1 MDLEKIGF
9 SSWFLSKVDSAQL
22 ENLEI
27 ARVISVNK
35 SNYTINNGRDE
46 VFAEVTGKLMFG
58 ADSPLDYPAVGD
70 WVYAQYFDEDS
81 FAVIH
86 QIFPRKSVLKR
97 KTPGKKIEYQLIA
110 ANIDTAFIMQSLDYN
125 YNLRRLE
132 RYLVMINESKIR
144 PVVLLSKS
152 DLLSPDERDAKIAEI
167 NSLFPDIKTSAFSN
181 VDNSGLE
188 QVKQLLIPG
197 ETYCLLGSSG
207 VGKTT
212 LLNNLLDKALF
223 ETQEVREKD
232 GKGRHVTARRQLI
245 CLESGAMIV
254 DTPGMR
260 ELGNISVES
269 GISETFD
276 EIETLSAQC
285 RYNDCSHT
293 QENGCAV
300 LAALE
305 DETISQGRYNNYIK
319 LMKESSYN
327 ERSYLEKRRKDKK
340 FGRFVKSVM
349 KYHKKK

>member
-1 MDLEKIGF
+1 
-9 SSWFLSKVDSAQL
+9 
-22 ENLEI
+22 
-27 ARVISVNK
+27 
-35 SNYTINNGRDE
+35 
-46 VFAEVTGKLMFG
+46 
-58 ADSPLDYPAVGD
+58 
-70 WVYAQYFDEDS
+70 
-81 FAVIH
+81 
-86 QIFPRKSVLKR
+86 
-97 KTPGKKIEYQLIA
+97 
-110 ANIDTAFIMQSLDYN
+110 
-125 YNLRRLE
+125 
-132 RYLVMINESKIR
+132 
-144 PVVLLSKS
+144 
-152 DLLSPDERDAKIAEI
+152 
-167 NSLFPDIKTSAFSN
+167 
-181 VDNSGLE
+181 
-188 QVKQLLIPG
+188 
-197 ETYCLLGSSG
+197 LLGSSG

-223 ETQEVREKD
+223 ETQAVREKD
-232 GKGRHVTARRQLI
+232 GRGRHVTTRRQLI
-245 CLESGAMIV
+245 CLENGAMIV